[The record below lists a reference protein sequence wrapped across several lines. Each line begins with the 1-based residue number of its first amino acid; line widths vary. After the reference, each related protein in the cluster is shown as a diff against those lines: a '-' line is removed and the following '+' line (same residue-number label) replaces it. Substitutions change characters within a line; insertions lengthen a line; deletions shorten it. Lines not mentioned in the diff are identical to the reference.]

1 MTNVIEMANPR
12 THERAP
18 KKFLPLCPRSRFY
31 VPSVLRFSLRAA
43 ALATVVAISAAQ
55 PATAQETP
63 RGKDLGKRVLCMC
76 GGCEDSAGLCNH
88 PGGTF
93 SGPCET
99 ARGMQKDLDARVIK
113 GESDDQILQGM
124 VEQYGPTVLVEPP
137 KKGFDLL
144 AWIMPIAVPL
154 IALVLVWAVVRRWRH
169 NATLAPAGGPQ
180 VSAEFLARAQQEA
193 GRELGR
199 ENDV

>member
-1 MTNVIEMANPR
+1 MINLLTIYGVPQNSPR
-12 THERAP
+12 PLRPFSACSAVWFVFRA
-18 KKFLPLCPRSRFY
+18 
-31 VPSVLRFSLRAA
+31 V
-43 ALATVVAISAAQ
+43 ALATILTTGAMS
-55 PATAQETP
+55 PTHAQETP
-63 RGKDLGKRVLCMC
+63 RAKALSKRVLCMC

-99 ARGMQKDLDARVIK
+99 ARGMQKDLDTHVNK
-113 GESDDQILQGM
+113 GESDDQILQAM

-193 GRELGR
+193 GREPGSEHR
-199 ENDV
+199 E

>member
-1 MTNVIEMANPR
+1 MIESPDSRTN
-12 THERAP
+12 ERELQ
-18 KKFLPLCPRSRFY
+18 KSLCPQCRFP
-31 VPSVLRFSLRAA
+31 VSSVVRFSVRAV
-43 ALATVVAISAAQ
+43 ALATILALSAMS
-55 PATAQETP
+55 PANAQETP
-63 RGKDLGKRVLCMC
+63 RAKALSKRVLCMC

-99 ARGMQKDLDARVIK
+99 ARGMQKDLDAHVTR
-113 GESDDQILQGM
+113 GESDDQILQAM

-154 IALVLVWAVVRRWRH
+154 IALVLVWEVVRRWRH
-169 NATLAPAGGPQ
+169 KATLAPAGGPQ
-180 VSAEFLARAQQEA
+180 VNAEFLARAQREA
-193 GRELGR
+193 GREPGR
-199 ENDV
+199 EHDE

>member
-1 MTNVIEMANPR
+1 MTNVINFRKNYSLLKKSPR
-12 THERAP
+12 TLRLFSAHSALIFVVRA
-18 KKFLPLCPRSRFY
+18 
-31 VPSVLRFSLRAA
+31 V
-43 ALATVVAISAAQ
+43 ALVTILTTSAIS
-55 PATAQETP
+55 PASAQETP

-99 ARGMQKDLDARVIK
+99 ARGMQKDLDAHVNK
-113 GESDDQILQGM
+113 GESDDQILQAM

-193 GRELGR
+193 GREQGR

>member
-1 MTNVIEMANPR
+1 MTNMIDSNGI
-12 THERAP
+12 
-18 KKFLPLCPRSRFY
+18 Y
-31 VPSVLRFSLRAA
+31 GVLKDSLRPLRPFSASSA
-43 ALATVVAISAAQ
+43 VLLAFRALALTTILTTGAMLPTSAQ
-55 PATAQETP
+55 DTP
-63 RGKDLGKRVLCMC
+63 RAKALSKRVLCMC

-99 ARGMQKDLDARVIK
+99 ARGMQKDLDAHVTK
-113 GESDDQILQGM
+113 GESDDQILQAM

-154 IALVLVWAVVRRWRH
+154 IALVLVWEVVRRWRH
-169 NATLAPAGGPQ
+169 KATLAPAGGPP
-180 VSAEFLARAQQEA
+180 VNAAFLARAQSES
-193 GRELGR
+193 GREPGR
-199 ENDV
+199 ENDL

>member
-1 MTNVIEMANPR
+1 MSNTRTVERVLANP
-12 THERAP
+12 
-18 KKFLPLCPRSRFY
+18 PRS
-31 VPSVLRFSLRAA
+31 LRPFSASSAFIVAFRAVT
-43 ALATVVAISAAQ
+43 LATMIATAAVS
-55 PATAQETP
+55 PASAQETP
-63 RGKDLGKRVLCMC
+63 RAKALSKRVLCMC

-99 ARGMQKDLDARVIK
+99 ARGMQEYLGADVTRD
-113 GESDDQILQGM
+113 EPDDQILHAM

-193 GRELGR
+193 DREPGR
-199 ENDV
+199 ENNE

>member
-1 MTNVIEMANPR
+1 MTKFPNSR
-12 THERAP
+12 TTERAP
-18 KKFLPLCPRSRFY
+18 HQSLCPQSRFS
-31 VPSVLRFSLRAA
+31 VSSVLRFSLRAVT
-43 ALATVVAISAAQ
+43 LATILAISAAQ
-55 PATAQETP
+55 PAKAQDTP
-63 RGKDLGKRVLCMC
+63 RGKALGKRVLCRC

-99 ARGMQKDLDARVIK
+99 ARGMQKDLDAHVTR
-113 GESDDQILQGM
+113 GESDDQILQAM

-154 IALVLVWAVVRRWRH
+154 IALVLVWEVVRRWRH

-180 VSAEFLARAQQEA
+180 VSAEFLARARQEA
-193 GRELGR
+193 NREPGL
-199 ENDV
+199 EHDE

>member
-1 MTNVIEMANPR
+1 MPKNSRR
-12 THERAP
+12 TLRSFSTSFALMFAFRA
-18 KKFLPLCPRSRFY
+18 
-31 VPSVLRFSLRAA
+31 V
-43 ALATVVAISAAQ
+43 ALGMIIMVSAAT
-55 PATAQETP
+55 PARAQETP
-63 RGKDLGKRVLCMC
+63 RGKALGKRVLCMC

-99 ARGMQKDLDARVIK
+99 ARGMQKDLDAHVTR
-113 GESDDQILQGM
+113 GESDDQILQAM

-154 IALVLVWAVVRRWRH
+154 VALVLVWEVVRRWRH
-169 NATLAPAGGPQ
+169 KATLAPAGGPS
-180 VSAEFLARAQQEA
+180 VSPELLARARQEA
-193 GRELGR
+193 NREPGREHD
-199 ENDV
+199 E

>member
-1 MTNVIEMANPR
+1 MINTP
-12 THERAP
+12 THECVPA
-18 KKFLPLCPRSRFY
+18 KSLCPQSRF
-31 VPSVLRFSLRAA
+31 SVSSGLRFSVRAVVLA
-43 ALATVVAISAAQ
+43 TILATVAMSSAS
-55 PATAQETP
+55 AQETP
-63 RGKDLGKRVLCMC
+63 RAKALSKRVLCMC

-99 ARGMQKDLDARVIK
+99 ARGMQKDLDARVTR
-113 GESDDQILQGM
+113 GESDDQILQAM

-154 IALVLVWAVVRRWRH
+154 IALVLVWEVVRRWRH
-169 NATLAPAGGPQ
+169 KATLAPAGGPQ
-180 VSAEFLARAQQEA
+180 VSAEFLARAQREA
-193 GRELGR
+193 GREPRR
-199 ENDV
+199 ENEE

>member
-1 MTNVIEMANPR
+1 MTDMTNGGTA
-12 THERAP
+12 ERAL
-18 KKFLPLCPRSRFY
+18 KNSRGT
-31 VPSVLRFSLRAA
+31 LRAFSA
-43 ALATVVAISAAQ
+43 LLFAFRAIILATIITMTAAS
-55 PATAQETP
+55 PALAQETP
-63 RGKDLGKRVLCMC
+63 RGKALGKRVLCMC

-99 ARGMQKDLDARVIK
+99 ARGMQKDLDAHVIK
-113 GESDDQILQGM
+113 GESDDQILQAM

-144 AWIMPIAVPL
+144 AWIMPIALPL
-154 IALVLVWAVVRRWRH
+154 IALVLVWEVVRRWRH
-169 NATLAPAGGPQ
+169 KATLAPAGGPQ

-193 GRELGR
+193 GREPGR
-199 ENDV
+199 EHDE

>member
-1 MTNVIEMANPR
+1 MIEVSNTRITKRVLKNSPGTLRPFSASSALIFAV
-12 THERAP
+12 RAIT
-18 KKFLPLCPRSRFY
+18 
-31 VPSVLRFSLRAA
+31 
-43 ALATVVAISAAQ
+43 LATIMAMTVAPPVKAQ
-55 PATAQETP
+55 DTP
-63 RGKDLGKRVLCMC
+63 RGKALSKRVLCMC

-99 ARGMQKDLDARVIK
+99 ARGMQKDLDAHVNK
-113 GESDDQILQGM
+113 GESDDQILQAM

-144 AWIMPIAVPL
+144 AWIMPVAVPL

-169 NATLAPAGGPQ
+169 NATLAPAGGPP
-180 VSAEFLARAQQEA
+180 VNAEFLARAQQEA
-193 GRELGR
+193 GREQGR

>member
-1 MTNVIEMANPR
+1 MTNAINMSNTRTNERMPQNSPR
-12 THERAP
+12 T
-18 KKFLPLCPRSRFY
+18 
-31 VPSVLRFSLRAA
+31 LRPFSASSALIFVFRAA
-43 ALATVVAISAAQ
+43 ALATILTMSAMSPVSAQ
-55 PATAQETP
+55 DTP
-63 RGKDLGKRVLCMC
+63 RAKALSKRVLCMC
-76 GGCEDSAGLCNH
+76 GGCEDSVGLCNH

-99 ARGMQKDLDARVIK
+99 ARSMQKDLDAHVIK
-113 GESDDQILQGM
+113 GESDDQILQAF

-154 IALVLVWAVVRRWRH
+154 IALVLVWEVVRRWRH
-169 NATLAPAGGPQ
+169 KATLAPAGGPP
-180 VSAEFLARAQQEA
+180 VSSEFLARAQHEA
-193 GRELGR
+193 NREPGR

>member
-1 MTNVIEMANPR
+1 MTNR
-12 THERAP
+12 TGS
-18 KKFLPLCPRSRFY
+18 RSNELLAQNSLGAASHF
-31 VPSVLRFSLRAA
+31 SVSSSWLRFWLRAL
-43 ALATVVAISAAQ
+43 ALATLLTTCTLSPAPAQ
-55 PATAQETP
+55 QTP
-63 RGKDLGKRVLCMC
+63 RGKALSKRVLCMC

-99 ARGMQKDLDARVIK
+99 ARGMQKDLDTQVTR
-113 GESDDQILQGM
+113 GESDDQILQAM

-154 IALVLVWAVVRRWRH
+154 IALVLVWEVVRRWRQK
-169 NATLAPAGGPQ
+169 ATLAPAGGPP
-180 VSAEFLARAQQEA
+180 VSAEFLARAQREA
-193 GRELGR
+193 NREPGR
-199 ENDV
+199 ENDE

>member
-1 MTNVIEMANPR
+1 MIKMFNTRVNKHVPQNSPR
-12 THERAP
+12 TLRPFAASSAFIFAFRAVT
-18 KKFLPLCPRSRFY
+18 LATILAT
-31 VPSVLRFSLRAA
+31 AA
-43 ALATVVAISAAQ
+43 AS
-55 PATAQETP
+55 PARAQETP
-63 RGKDLGKRVLCMC
+63 RAKALSKRVLCMC

-99 ARGMQKDLDARVIK
+99 ARGMQKDLDAHVARN
-113 GESDDQILQGM
+113 ESDDQILQAF

-154 IALVLVWAVVRRWRH
+154 IALVLVWEVVRRWRH
-169 NATLAPAGGPQ
+169 KATLAPAGGSQ
-180 VSAEFLARAQQEA
+180 VSAEFLARAQREA
-193 GRELGR
+193 SREPGR
-199 ENDV
+199 ENDE

>member
-1 MTNVIEMANPR
+1 MTSMTSNP
-12 THERAP
+12 P
-18 KKFLPLCPRSRFY
+18 KNNRMLQNSPRPLRP
-31 VPSVLRFSLRAA
+31 FSASSALIFAFRVVTLATILVTAA
-43 ALATVVAISAAQ
+43 AS
-55 PATAQETP
+55 PARAQETP
-63 RGKDLGKRVLCMC
+63 RAKALGKRVLCMC

-99 ARGMQKDLDARVIK
+99 ARGMQKDLDAHVTR
-113 GESDDQILQGM
+113 GESDDQILQAM

-154 IALVLVWAVVRRWRH
+154 IALVLVWEVVRRWRH
-169 NATLAPAGGPQ
+169 KATLAPAGGPQ
-180 VSAEFLARAQQEA
+180 VSAEFLARAQREA
-193 GRELGR
+193 GREPGR
-199 ENDV
+199 EHDE